1 MSLEL
6 VYISIALA
14 AISLLLVLV
23 LFGQN
28 RKLKLRLEAQ
38 HKEMQHALESV
49 FDMGKRIVTLQSD
62 IAALNDKRQN
72 QVDLNTNYKAYS
84 QAAEMIQSGVPV
96 TEVMARCKLSKGE
109 AELLS
114 AMTGRQK

>member
-1 MSLEL
+1 MNPEL
-6 VYISIALA
+6 VYIAMALA
-14 AISLLLVLV
+14 AISLLLVIV
-23 LFGQN
+23 LFYQN
-28 RKLKLRLEAQ
+28 QKLKRHLITQ
-38 HKEMQHALESV
+38 QKEMQHALESV
-49 FDMGKRIVTLQSD
+49 FDMGKRIVALQSD

-72 QVDLNTNYKAYS
+72 QVELNTNYKAYS

-96 TEVMARCKLSKGE
+96 TEVMARYKLSKGE